1 MLNLFLTSFV
11 TAFFAAGIRR
21 PFLFVLAYAYIDIL
35 APQKVSWGFLQS
47 IPISLIAFIGAVT
60 AWAVADD
67 KTGMRLS
74 PRQLL
79 LLLLLIYCGLTTRS
93 ADFPEEALDK
103 WSWVW
108 KALVFALF
116 LPLTVRTR
124 LRIEALALT
133 MVLSLACIVIG
144 GGIKTIAS
152 GGGGYG
158 TLRLLVNDNT
168 GIYEGSTLSMV
179 AVATIPL
186 IVWLARFGTIFRP
199 GKLVTLFA
207 LALGFACCLIPIG
220 TQTRTGLICLVI
232 LIALSLRS
240 VKRPL
245 LYIGVIAGLASVAV
259 PFLPQSYLDR
269 MNTIENH
276 KSDQSASTRMAVW
289 MWTIDFAKTHPF
301 GGGFDAFRQNRVS
314 YDTVKAE
321 NAGDNNTAIETQRI
335 EEKARAYHSGYF
347 EMLGEQGYPGLA
359 MWLLLHIS
367 GIVQLE
373 LIQRRLRRMTDA
385 ISRSDRSLA
394 LALQSGHFVYMFGA
408 LFVGIAFQP
417 FIFMLIGLQ
426 IALAMQVSRR
436 LAPPSQWQ
444 QVAGKAS
451 AARSEEPA
459 EAPRLPKGFAR

>member
-1 MLNLFLTSFV
+1 MLNLFLTTFV
-11 TAFFAAGIRR
+11 VGFFAAGIRR

-60 AWAVADD
+60 AWAAADD
-67 KTGMRLS
+67 KTGLRFS
-74 PRQLL
+74 PRQFL

-186 IVWLARFGTIFRP
+186 IVWLARFGTIFPP

-220 TQTRTGLICLVI
+220 TQTRTGLICLAI
-232 LIALSLRS
+232 LTVLALRQ

-245 LYIGVIAGLASVAV
+245 LYIGVIAGLASAAV

-289 MWTIDFAKTHPF
+289 KWTIEFAKTHPF
-301 GGGFDAFRQNRVS
+301 GGGFDAFRQNAVS
-314 YDTVKAE
+314 YDTIKAE
-321 NAGDNNTAIETQRI
+321 NAGDNNTAIETERI

-359 MWLLLHIS
+359 MWLLLHVS
-367 GIVQLE
+367 GLLQLE
-373 LIQRRLRRMTDA
+373 LLQRRLRKKTDA
-385 ISRSDRSLA
+385 LSRSDRSLA
-394 LALQSGHFVYMFGA
+394 LALQSGHCVYMFGA

-436 LAPPSQWQ
+436 LAPPSEWERRRP
-444 QVAGKAS
+444 KAP
-451 AARSEEPA
+451 APPPEPG
-459 EAPRLPKGFAR
+459 EAPHLPGSFAR

>member
-1 MLNLFLTSFV
+1 VLNLFLTTFV

-67 KTGMRLS
+67 KTGMRFS
-74 PRQLL
+74 PRQFL

-93 ADFPEEALDK
+93 ADFPVEALDK

-124 LRIEALALT
+124 LRIEALALV

-144 GGIKTIAS
+144 GGIKTVAS

-186 IVWLARFGTIFRP
+186 IVWLARFGTIFPP

-207 LALGFACCLIPIG
+207 IALGFACCLIPIG

-232 LIALSLRS
+232 LIALSLRL

-245 LYIGVIAGLASVAV
+245 LYIGVIAGLGSAAV

-289 MWTIDFAKTHPF
+289 MWTLDFVKTRPF

-314 YDTVKAE
+314 YDTIKAE
-321 NAGDNNTAIETQRI
+321 HAGDNNTAIETQRI

-347 EMLGEQGYPGLA
+347 EMLGEQGWPGFV
-359 MWLLLHIS
+359 MWLLLHVS

-373 LIQRRLRRMTDA
+373 LIQRRLRRKTDVL
-385 ISRSDRSLA
+385 SRSDRSLA
-394 LALQSGHFVYMFGA
+394 LALQSGHCVYMFGA

-444 QVAGKAS
+444 TLAHKAS
-451 AARSEEPA
+451 AAHGDEPA
-459 EAPRLPKGFAR
+459 EAPGLPSGFAR

>member
-67 KTGMRLS
+67 KTGMRFS

-144 GGIKTIAS
+144 GGIKTVAS

-314 YDTVKAE
+314 YDTIKAE

-394 LALQSGHFVYMFGA
+394 LALQSGHCVYMFGA

-444 QVAGKAS
+444 QVASKAS